1 MQSQNPSSK
10 HSLVSPEEEWWQAL
24 ISGDRTG
31 LKSLYAHYINELHR
45 YGMALHP
52 NKSLVKDCV
61 QDVFVSLWKYRDNL
75 KAGVNVKLYLFKSLG
90 NRIQK
95 ELAKER
101 KRYHSDSAEQFEYL
115 LLSDSFEKKMIKE
128 QHLALLKKKL
138 ANSMEALPIRQRE
151 VLILIFFENLAY
163 EKVSEIMGIN
173 VRSVYTLAWKAISS
187 LKKSMTAVSLIL
199 LSLF

>member
-1 MQSQNPSSK
+1 MQSQNHSAK
-10 HSLVSPEEEWWQAL
+10 HSLVSPEEEWWMAL

-31 LKSLYAHYINELHR
+31 LKSLYAHYIHELHR

-61 QDVFVSLWKYRDNL
+61 QDVFVSLWKYRSNL
-75 KAGVNVKLYLFKSLG
+75 KGGVNVKLYLFKSLG
-90 NRIQK
+90 NRIQQ

-101 KRYHSDSAEQFEYL
+101 KRYHADSAEHFEYL
-115 LLSDSFEKKMIKE
+115 LLSDSFEQKMIKE
-128 QHLALLKKKL
+128 QHLSLLKKKL
-138 ANSMEALPIRQRE
+138 ASSMEALPVRQRE
-151 VLILIFFENLAY
+151 VITLLFFENLTY

-173 VRSVYTLAWKAISS
+173 LRSVYTLAWKAISS
-187 LKKSMTAVSLIL
+187 LKKSMMVVSFII